1 MPAEALAGT
10 TVRVR
15 RGRRDDLPRVLALLG
30 RESGPRATRLY
41 RRVVADLGTDLYVA
55 EDAGGEVV
63 GLVSIVYSRSLF
75 RGGLAARLDGHAR
88 RRRRCWTGSSRSP
101 SAARAAAAAGGSRP
115 RSTAATRCSTRRSS
129 RAATAARTRWW
140 RTWGHKVEW
149 ASRGARRSGGGWWPN
164 GSGSSSRSGRAALT
178 ASGSPCSRGS
188 SCSAAPDG
196 SSASATRRRRRSSR
210 RPSAST
216 PHPAPTCAC
225 ASSRR
230 PGRTRAGTPR

>member
-75 RGGLAARLDGHAR
+75 RGGLAARLDGARASTSPLLDGLIAFAERRAR
-88 RRRRCWTGSSRSP
+88 RRGCQRLEATLDGGDPVLHTALR
-101 SAARAAAAAGGSRP
+101 ARGY
-115 RSTAATRCSTRRSS
+115 
-129 RAATAARTRWW
+129 
-140 RTWGHKVEW
+140 
-149 ASRGARRSGGGWWPN
+149 RGAD
-164 GSGSSSRSGRAALT
+164 ALV
-178 ASGSPCSRGS
+178 A
-188 SCSAAPDG
+188 DL
-196 SSASATRRRRRSSR
+196 
-210 RPSAST
+210 
-216 PHPAPTCAC
+216 
-225 ASSRR
+225 
-230 PGRTRAGTPR
+230 GTQG

>member
-75 RGGLAARLDGHAR
+75 RGGLAARLDGARAPSSPLLDGLIAFAERRAR
-88 RRRRCWTGSSRSP
+88 RRGCRRLE
-101 SAARAAAAAGGSRP
+101 AALDGGDP
-115 RSTAATRCSTRRSS
+115 VLHTALL
-129 RAATAARTRWW
+129 AR
-140 RTWGHKVEW
+140 GY
-149 ASRGARRSGGGWWPN
+149 RGAD
-164 GSGSSSRSGRAALT
+164 ALV
-178 ASGSPCSRGS
+178 A
-188 SCSAAPDG
+188 DL
-196 SSASATRRRRRSSR
+196 
-210 RPSAST
+210 
-216 PHPAPTCAC
+216 
-225 ASSRR
+225 
-230 PGRTRAGTPR
+230 GTQG

>member
-75 RGGLAARLDGHAR
+75 CGGLAARLDGARAASSPLLDGLIAFAERRAR
-88 RRRRCWTGSSRSP
+88 RRGCRRLE
-101 SAARAAAAAGGSRP
+101 AALDGDP
-115 RSTAATRCSTRRSS
+115 VLHTALL
-129 RAATAARTRWW
+129 AR
-140 RTWGHKVEW
+140 GY
-149 ASRGARRSGGGWWPN
+149 RGAD
-164 GSGSSSRSGRAALT
+164 ALV
-178 ASGSPCSRGS
+178 A
-188 SCSAAPDG
+188 DL
-196 SSASATRRRRRSSR
+196 
-210 RPSAST
+210 
-216 PHPAPTCAC
+216 
-225 ASSRR
+225 
-230 PGRTRAGTPR
+230 GTPG